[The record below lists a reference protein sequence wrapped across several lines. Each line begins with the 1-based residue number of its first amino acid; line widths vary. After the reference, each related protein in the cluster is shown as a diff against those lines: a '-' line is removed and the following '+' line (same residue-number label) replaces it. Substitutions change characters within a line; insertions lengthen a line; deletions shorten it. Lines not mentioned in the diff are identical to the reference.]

1 MYDERGHRLLIPSIY
16 TFKYLMAAAAAATSE
31 LDAVDVFGFGVGL
44 LAVASELKVSP
55 FIALDKCSSI
65 MIFPARPKS
74 HSALSVYFPT
84 GESLLM

>member
-16 TFKYLMAAAAAATSE
+16 TFKYLTAAAAVATSE
-31 LDAVDVFGFGVGL
+31 LDPYVFGFGVGL
-44 LAVASELKVSP
+44 FAAGTELKVVP

>member
-1 MYDERGHRLLIPSIY
+1 M
-16 TFKYLMAAAAAATSE
+16 
-31 LDAVDVFGFGVGL
+31 FGFWVGL
-44 LAVASELKVSP
+44 LTPVSELKVSP

-84 GESLLM
+84 GESLLMKIAPLVESKPSFLAGTSGAYASTVLNLNGPAI